1 MADRLTR
8 DPVRPDAFRVM
19 FGPTAQSWVDPADP
33 LHLEFEY
40 VQRVAEALELTVL
53 ARREGER
60 VRVVH
65 LGGAGMTIPRWVAAR
80 RPETAQVV
88 CEPDV
93 ELTEEVRRKV
103 PLPPH
108 SGIKVRDVD
117 GRTGVAAMPDSW
129 FDALVVDAFAG
140 ASVPGELVTAE
151 FYADAARAARPGA
164 VLVANITD
172 RAPFGWAKRVVAGVR
187 ATFRDVVV
195 SAEAAV
201 WKGRRLGNLVIVAS
215 DAALP
220 VAELEQRAHRAAF
233 PYQLLHDR
241 ALHRWLGGAQPF
253 TDVDAT
259 DSPGMPGG
267 RSWFS

>member
-1 MADRLTR
+1 
-8 DPVRPDAFRVM
+8 M
-19 FGPTAQSWVDPADP
+19 FGDTAQSWVDPSDP

-53 ARREGER
+53 ARPVGER

-65 LGGAGMTIPRWVAAR
+65 LGGAGMTIPRWVSVR
-80 RPETAQVV
+80 RPHTAQVV

-93 ELTEEVRRKV
+93 ELTEEVRRLV
-103 PLPPH
+103 PLPAA
-108 SGIKVRDVD
+108 SGIKVRAVD
-117 GRTGVAAMPDSW
+117 GRSGVAAMPDDW
-129 FDALVVDAFAG
+129 LDALVVDAFDG
-140 ASVPGELVTAE
+140 SSVPGDLVTEEFWAE
-151 FYADAARAARPGA
+151 AARVARPGA
-164 VLVANITD
+164 VVIANITD

-187 ATFRDVVV
+187 QPFPNAVV

-201 WKGRRLGNLVIVAS
+201 WKGRRFGNVVVVAS

-220 VAELEQRAHRAAF
+220 VPGLEQRAHRAAF
-233 PYQLLHDR
+233 PYQLLSDR

-253 TDVDAT
+253 TDADAT
-259 DSPGMPGG
+259 PSPAAPRG